1 MSVEQSQWRSS
12 ENYDYVD
19 RLSASDIA
27 WEWLRRNPEYQRD
40 YRKLS
45 GAREPTF
52 NLLERASTRWGLRFP
67 RCTAPAR
74 N

>member
-1 MSVEQSQWRSS
+1 MSAEQSQWRSS

-27 WEWLRRNPEYQRD
+27 WEWLRRNQEYQRD
-40 YRKLS
+40 YQKLS
-45 GAREPTF
+45 GARVPTL

-67 RCTAPAR
+67 GSTAPAR